1 MGWDAA
7 WNSYLPK
14 TQADWNAE
22 LRCSSDYATWYARAD
37 ANERQPINCVN
48 WYRAYAFCIWD
59 GGFLPSEAE
68 WSYAASGGAEQRKYP
83 WGDPDPGPSAER
95 AVYDCYFGTAPMQ
108 NRCTGIQNLAP
119 VGITS
124 AGRSRWG
131 QWDLAGNVYEWTLD
145 WDAPFADP
153 CVDCA
158 AVAGSGTR
166 VDRGGGFYDPTP
178 STLRTAARHSR
189 YAQSG
194 YPDVGVR
201 CAREP

>member
-1 MGWDAA
+1 MTRKSPPAG
-7 WNSYLPK
+7 
-14 TQADWNAE
+14 T
-22 LRCSSDYATWYARAD
+22 T
-37 ANERQPINCVN
+37 
-48 WYRAYAFCIWD
+48 F
-59 GGFLPSEAE
+59 
-68 WSYAASGGAEQRKYP
+68 AEQRNYP
-83 WGDPDPGPSAER
+83 WGELEPGANAER

-108 NRCTGIQNLAP
+108 NRCAGIQNLAP
-119 VGITS
+119 VGLAS

-158 AVAGSGTR
+158 AAAGSGTR

-178 STLRTAARHSR
+178 STLRSTARHSR

-194 YPDVGVR
+194 YPDVGIR